1 MKTLKLFIVLVAV
14 CATTRIGAQSLAWAQ
29 EHGGT
34 GFEAGYGVAT
44 DASGNVY
51 TTGSFSSNL

>member
-1 MKTLKLFIVLVAV
+1 MKTLKLFIALVVVL
-14 CATTRIGAQSLAWAQ
+14 TTSKINAQSLAWAQ

-44 DASGNVY
+44 DA
-51 TTGSFSSNL
+51 